1 MEVVIGTG
9 IYYVLNNSL
18 MKIEKNTKIR
28 NNYISTLHV
37 LFTLF
42 TGIYSYSSG
51 NQINELFRGNTV
63 GFFINEIMF
72 FFNKKITITAI
83 TLTTH
88 HIIMFG
94 LLNNCSKNSNII
106 IMLVLGELT
115 NLPGNIIY
123 HRLQL
128 KNTKKIYCDK
138 ELYYFQFILYFV
150 LRVLIAPFLIFQ
162 EFSSEESVSNILK
175 VTMLLIYIMGII
187 WSVKLYTKC
196 KNLYYKNTIKDITI

>member
-63 GFFINEIMF
+63 GFFINEI
-72 FFNKKITITAI
+72 
-83 TLTTH
+83 
-88 HIIMFG
+88 
-94 LLNNCSKNSNII
+94 
-106 IMLVLGELT
+106 
-115 NLPGNIIY
+115 
-123 HRLQL
+123 
-128 KNTKKIYCDK
+128 
-138 ELYYFQFILYFV
+138 
-150 LRVLIAPFLIFQ
+150 
-162 EFSSEESVSNILK
+162 
-175 VTMLLIYIMGII
+175 
-187 WSVKLYTKC
+187 
-196 KNLYYKNTIKDITI
+196 